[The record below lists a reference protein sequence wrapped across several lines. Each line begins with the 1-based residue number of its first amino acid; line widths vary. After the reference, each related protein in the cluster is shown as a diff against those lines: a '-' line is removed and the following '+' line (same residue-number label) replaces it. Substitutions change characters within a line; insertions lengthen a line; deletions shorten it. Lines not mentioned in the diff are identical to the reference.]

1 MEWYDILVLVLGA
14 IGGTSGL
21 VSLYHAKPKKTSIE
35 ISNMQTMLNESHKM
49 FDEMKDEKDGVSGDF
64 KNYKEETMQYIQE
77 FKQRFN
83 ALETRMEN
91 AENEVFK
98 LKSAIYQGYRCK
110 LPKQIEDCPVIKA
123 FQNICSCEECDM
135 NSKNVEQD

>member
-1 MEWYDILVLVLGA
+1 MEWYNILSIVLGA
-14 IGGTSGL
+14 IGGTGGL
-21 VSLYHAKPKKTSIE
+21 VALYHAKAKKDTID
-35 ISNMQTMLNESHKM
+35 ISNMQQMLDESHKM
-49 FDEMKDEKDGVSGDF
+49 YDEMKTEKNEINEDYKS
-64 KNYKEETMQYIQE
+64 YKEETMQYIQE

-98 LKSAIYQGYRCK
+98 LKGAIYQGYRCK

-123 FQNICSCEECDM
+123 FQNICSCEECDI